1 LANQVERCVGNGK
14 TMLASNDTGYI
25 CECACGSVH
34 LSFGPALLTFSRQEF
49 LNIVSLG
56 MTAIEHMRAHEEQ
69 NRLTSTAYPGRMQ

>member
-1 LANQVERCVGNGK
+1 MANQAEQCVGHGK
-14 TMLASNDTGYI
+14 TMLANNDTGYI

-56 MTAIEHMRAHEEQ
+56 MSAIEHMRTHEARS
-69 NRLTSTAYPGRMQ
+69 RLTSTGYSRCM